1 MKNTLKSVTVAFATD
16 DLELVIKS
24 LELLQSQTKSDNIK
38 DETNRLIWKLSQ
50 GLNPDL
56 YDYSESFLM
65 NS

>member
-50 GLNPDL
+50 GLNSDL